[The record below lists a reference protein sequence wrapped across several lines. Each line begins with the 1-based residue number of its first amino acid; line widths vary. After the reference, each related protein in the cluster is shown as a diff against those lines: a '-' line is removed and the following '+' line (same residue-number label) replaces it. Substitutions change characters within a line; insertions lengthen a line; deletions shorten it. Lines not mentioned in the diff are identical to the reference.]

1 MDANV
6 MVNGKIMKSFIGQR
20 VSALGM
26 VVVQGD
32 KQLCTVRLSDNVD
45 ITVHVPIG
53 TLIDTYCTLNTFT

>member
-32 KQLCTVRLSDNVD
+32 KQFCTLRLSDNVD
-45 ITVHVPIG
+45 IVRH
-53 TLIDTYCTLNTFT
+53 Y